1 MIIRGELIH
10 PKSTPLSGLY
20 RFLFSIWVGREKALI
35 TSSGKRFFP
44 PYIHLGEH
52 KLKVKLPVDG
62 LKVFLPA
69 LWDF

>member
-20 RFLFSIWVGREKALI
+20 RFLFFHMGG
-35 TSSGKRFFP
+35 SGKGLDNLLGEEIFS

-69 LWDF
+69 LWNF